1 MRWREMECDGLPF
14 VANLPEQQQRG
25 AAGPFTHK
33 ERWKKKENKE
43 GEKKKKGEVWRDD
56 GALKPAL

>member
-1 MRWREMECDGLPF
+1 MDFHLWLICLSSNSEELLGRSLIKKDE
-14 VANLPEQQQRG
+14 
-25 AAGPFTHK
+25 K
-33 ERWKKKENKE
+33 KKKEKKE